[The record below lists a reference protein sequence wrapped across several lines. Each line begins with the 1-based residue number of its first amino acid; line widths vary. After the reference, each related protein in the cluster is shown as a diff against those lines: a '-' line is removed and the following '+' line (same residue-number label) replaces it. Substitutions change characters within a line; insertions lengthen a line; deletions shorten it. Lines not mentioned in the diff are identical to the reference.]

1 MCEFVDRR
9 NTSCV
14 KWDGIIKL
22 YGEDI
27 LPLWVADMDFKTCP
41 AIIEELKNRVEHGV
55 FGYTYRDDE
64 YYNSIIK
71 WYLKRYNVEIK
82 KDWIVNGP
90 GVVPMI
96 GLLINALT
104 NPGDKIIIQPPVYPP
119 FFTIPSL
126 NGRTLVE
133 NRLKKAPHTYVMDF
147 EDLEGKI
154 DERTKMIILSNPHNP
169 VGRVWTKDELEILIE
184 IAKRNNL
191 ILISDEIHA
200 DLIYP
205 NYKLC
210 SVLNFD
216 YENIIVLN
224 SPGKTFNIAGLTNS
238 YGIIRNKFLRNT
250 YNSILHRLELGI
262 GNIFGLE
269 ALKSAYNK
277 CEEWYFELLDT
288 LKKNRD
294 FVVHFIKTKMPLL
307 ECFTPEATYLL
318 WIDCSKTGLEN
329 PQKFFLEK
337 AKVYLNDGKD
347 FGDPKFVRLN
357 FATSID
363 ILKEALERMKNAYDS
378 QIEFLVLDVSANDY
392 HSCVYIRKE
401 VFIKEQ
407 GISEELDIDGKDS
420 EAIHF
425 LLKNFSKPIATARAR
440 EIENGVYK
448 VERVAV
454 LKDFRNY
461 GYGKLIMEKIEQALK
476 SKGAKELVLNSQL
489 KVSEF
494 YEKLG
499 YERVSNIFQEAGINH
514 VKMKKR
520 LE

>member
-1 MCEFVDRR
+1 MIEFVERR
-9 NTSCV
+9 NSSCV

-27 LPLWVADMDFKTCP
+27 LPLWVADMDFKTCT
-41 AIIEELKNRVEHGV
+41 AIIETSKRRAEHGV

-64 YYNSIIK
+64 YYNSIIH
-71 WYLKRYNVEIK
+71 WYSKRYGVEIK

-90 GVVPMI
+90 GIVPMI
-96 GLLINALT
+96 GLLINAIT

-126 NGRTLVE
+126 NGRIVVE
-133 NRLKKAPHTYVMDF
+133 NRLKKTPHTYFMDF
-147 EDLEGKI
+147 EDLERKI
-154 DERTKMIILSNPHNP
+154 DEKTKMIILSNPHNP
-169 VGRVWTKDELEILIE
+169 VGRVWTKDELEILVD

-205 NYKLC
+205 NHKFH
-210 SVLNFD
+210 SALNFN

-224 SPGKTFNIAGLTNS
+224 SPGKTFNLAGLTNS

-250 YNSILHRLELGI
+250 YISILHRLELGI
-262 GNIFGLE
+262 GNVFGLE
-269 ALKSAYNK
+269 ALKSAYNE
-277 CEEWYFELLDT
+277 CEEWYFKLLDT
-288 LKKNRD
+288 LKNSRD
-294 FVVHFIKTKMPLL
+294 FAVHFIKTKMPLL

-318 WIDCSKTGLEN
+318 WIDCSKTELEN

-337 AKVYLNDGKD
+337 AKVFLNDGKD
-347 FGDPKFVRLN
+347 FGDSKFVRLN
-357 FATSID
+357 FATSIEF
-363 ILKEALERMKNAYDS
+363 LKEALERMKNAYDS
-378 QIEFLVLDVSANDY
+378 QIEFLVLDTTANNY
-392 HSCVYIRKE
+392 QACVDIRRK
-401 VFIKEQ
+401 VFIEEQ
-407 GISEELDIDGKDS
+407 NISEELEIDGKDP

-425 LLKNFSKPIATARAR
+425 LLKHFSQPIATARAR

-448 VERVAV
+448 IERVAV
-454 LKDFRNY
+454 LKEFRTY

-476 SKGAKELVLNSQL
+476 TKGVKELVLNSQL
-489 KVSEF
+489 YVSKF

-499 YERVSNIFQEAGINH
+499 YKSISDIFQEAEIEH
-514 VKMKKR
+514 IKMKKH